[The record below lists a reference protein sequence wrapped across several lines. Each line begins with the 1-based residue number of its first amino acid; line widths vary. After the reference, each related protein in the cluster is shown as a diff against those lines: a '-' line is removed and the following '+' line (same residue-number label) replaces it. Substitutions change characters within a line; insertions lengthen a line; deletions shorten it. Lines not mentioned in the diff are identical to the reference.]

1 MGALTAYRRV
11 LRNPA
16 LARLLFGEFVSSI
29 GDWLYLVAL
38 LVVVYEQTQDPLVLG
53 IIGAARV
60 LPYVLLSVPAGIAAD
75 RYDRRLIL
83 LSTDIIRGLIMIAIA
98 AIVLLN
104 GGESMG
110 SGATLAVVVLAVLAT
125 CFSAFF
131 SPAIGA
137 FLPSLVKDESELG
150 PANSLWSS
158 LDNLA
163 FFVGPA
169 FAAILLGLGQLPLAF
184 LLNALTFGVVA
195 IVLWRLPS
203 AMKPARA
210 DTAPI
215 EVAVEEAKAA
225 AEADKPSPAS
235 LREALRPVTRPLAG
249 IATINVVGGFVF
261 GGLGMLTV
269 ILAVQYYDVGDAGTG
284 LFNSAIGVGGIV
296 GAFVAGA
303 LVLRRRLGPPMLIG
317 AVLIG
322 ASVVA
327 LGILPAQFFGL
338 ALVAMAVA
346 SAGSL
351 LTEIVSTTLFQRI
364 VPDEIRGRT
373 IGIMDTASV
382 LAYAA
387 GSLLLPII
395 AANNPLPALVASGVA
410 MAVAGAIAVVLLGR
424 YAVQDGSIDD
434 ERRKLGDVELF
445 QGLNPAAI
453 ETAMRAA
460 TVVPLHAADVV
471 IRQGDQADRFYVIA
485 DGRVEVT
492 QTPPDGGPAKVLRQM
507 GPGEFFGEIGLLSN
521 VPRTATVT
529 GLSDGRLV
537 ALDREPFLEL
547 VNAGQG
553 LTYRLLDLHRGA
565 SSTAG

>member
-1 MGALTAYRRV
+1 MGALSAYRRV

-16 LARLLFGEFVSSI
+16 LARLLIGEFVSSV

-38 LVVVYEQTQDPLVLG
+38 LVVVYTENQDPVVLG
-53 IIGAARV
+53 VIGAARV

-83 LSTDIIRGLIMIAIA
+83 LSTDIIRGLIMVVMA
-98 AIVLLN
+98 AVVFLN
-104 GGESMG
+104 GP
-110 SGATLAVVVLAVLAT
+110 TIVVVVLAVLAT

-158 LDNLA
+158 LDNAA

-169 FAAILLGLGQLPLAF
+169 FAAILLGFGQLPLAF
-184 LLNALTFGVVA
+184 ILNAFTFAVVA
-195 IVLWRLPS
+195 AVLWRLP
-203 AMKPARA
+203 KPASAQA
-210 DTAPI
+210 DTNPI
-215 EVAVEEAKAA
+215 EQTVEEAKEEARKEAA
-225 AEADKPSPAS
+225 KKPAAT
-235 LREALRPVTRPLAG
+235 LRQALAPVSRPLLG
-249 IATINVVGGFVF
+249 IGTINIVGGFVF
-261 GGLGMLTV
+261 GGLSMLTV
-269 ILAVQYYDVGDAGTG
+269 VLAVGYYNVGDAGTG
-284 LFNSAIGVGGIV
+284 LFNSAIGVGGV
-296 GAFVAGA
+296 AGAFVAGA

-317 AVLIG
+317 AILIG
-322 ASVVA
+322 GSVAA
-327 LGILPAQFFGL
+327 LGIIPPGFFGIAL
-338 ALVAMAVA
+338 AAMGIA

-351 LTEIVSTTLFQRI
+351 LTEIISTTLFQRI

-387 GSLLLPII
+387 GSLLLPIL
-395 AANNPLPALVASGVA
+395 AANNPVPALVASGIA
-410 MAVAGAIAVVLLGR
+410 MAVAGGITVVLLGH
-424 YAVQDGSIDD
+424 YAVQDGAIDD
-434 ERRKLGDVELF
+434 ERKKLADVELF
-445 QGLNPAAI
+445 RGLNPASI

-460 TVVPLHAADVV
+460 IVIPMATGQVV
-471 IRQGDQADRFYVIA
+471 IRQGDRADRFYVIA

-492 QTPPDGGPAKVLRQM
+492 QTAPGGDQAKVLRQE
-507 GPGEFFGEIGLLSN
+507 GAGEFFGEIGLLSN

-529 GLSDGRLV
+529 AISDGKLV
-537 ALDREPFLEL
+537 ALDRDPFLEL
-547 VNAGQG
+547 VSAGQG

-565 SSTAG
+565 TTTAG